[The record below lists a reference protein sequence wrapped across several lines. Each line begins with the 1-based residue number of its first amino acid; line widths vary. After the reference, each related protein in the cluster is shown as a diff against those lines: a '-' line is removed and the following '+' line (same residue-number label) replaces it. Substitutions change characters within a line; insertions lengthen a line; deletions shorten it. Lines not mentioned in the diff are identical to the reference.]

1 MIGFIRNADPR
12 LLVLLAILLIML
24 IFAPRDTAQL
34 LGRMLVDIL
43 ALIVELLTWFVEL
56 IKLSSSS

>member
-1 MIGFIRNADPR
+1 MIGFNRNADPR

-34 LGRMLVDIL
+34 LGGMLVDIL